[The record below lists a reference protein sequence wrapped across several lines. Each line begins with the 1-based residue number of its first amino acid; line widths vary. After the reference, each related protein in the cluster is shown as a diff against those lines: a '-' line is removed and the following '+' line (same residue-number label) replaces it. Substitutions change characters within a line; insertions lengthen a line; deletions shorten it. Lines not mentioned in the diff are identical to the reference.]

1 MTELEALNMLL
12 RLIGATPV
20 NDVNTTYPEAAN
32 ARVTLTRI
40 RRKAQKRGWWFN
52 IDYNLCYL
60 PNEDGEIVVSD
71 DITSLVAEDKI
82 HVLRGRKMYDKLN
95 QTYIFAC
102 PITAIKTIRTLEWDD
117 MPESMREYCAYVAG
131 AEFVRDEVEDS
142 DKIKL
147 LHQDAGMSLIDVKKE
162 DLEAGQYNMFDA
174 QRTLQARKGVQP
186 YHRSNKR
193 FHGDPDV

>member
-1 MTELEALNMLL
+1 MSELEALNMLL

-20 NDVNTTYPEAAN
+20 NDLNTTYPEAAN
-32 ARVTLTRI
+32 ARVTLNRV
-40 RRKAQKRGWWFN
+40 RRKVQKRGWWFN
-52 IDYNLCYL
+52 IDYSLCYTPTL
-60 PNEDGEIVVSD
+60 EGEIVVSD
-71 DITSLVAEDKI
+71 DITSLVAEDKS

-95 QTYIFAC
+95 QTFVFKC
-102 PITAIKTIRTLEWDD
+102 PIRAIKTIRTLEWDD
-117 MPESMREYCAYVAG
+117 MPESVQEHCAYYAG

-142 DKIKL
+142 DKVKSL
-147 LHQDAGMSLIDVKKE
+147 MADAGQCLIEVKKE
-162 DLEAGQYNMFDA
+162 DLEIGQYNMFDA

>member
-32 ARVTLTRI
+32 ARVTLTRL
-40 RRKAQKRGWWFN
+40 RRKVQKRGWWFN
-52 IDYNLCYL
+52 IDYNLCYT

-71 DITSLVAEDKI
+71 DITSLVADNPQF
-82 HVLRGRKMYDKLN
+82 VLRGQKMYDKLN

-102 PITAIKTIRTLEWDD
+102 SVTAIKTIRTLEWDD
-117 MPESMREYCAYVAG
+117 MPESVREYAAYLAG
-131 AEFVRDEVEDS
+131 AEFVRDEVEDY
-142 DKIKL
+142 DKVKS
-147 LHQDAGMSLIDVKKE
+147 LHFDAGQSLIEVKKE
-162 DLEAGQYNMFDA
+162 DLEAGQYNMFNS